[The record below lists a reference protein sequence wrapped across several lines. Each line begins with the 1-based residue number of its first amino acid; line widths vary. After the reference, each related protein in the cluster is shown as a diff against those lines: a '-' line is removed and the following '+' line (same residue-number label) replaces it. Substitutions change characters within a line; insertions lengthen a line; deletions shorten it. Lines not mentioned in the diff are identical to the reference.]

1 MPGAG
6 KSTAAEAIATLGFA
20 IVNMGDVIRKETQKR
35 GLPLTEESIGS
46 VMLELRQ
53 RKGPGAVAELC
64 FSKIESSGSSLV
76 VIDGA
81 RSVDE
86 VEVFRRLS
94 DVKVLAVHASP
105 RKRYDY
111 LMRRGRTD
119 APLTWQSL
127 VARDDRELRVGL
139 GKIIALSDEVI
150 SNNDVTI
157 RELRSRAKN
166 TAKKWMKR
174 LAS

>member
-6 KSTAAEAIATLGFA
+6 KSTAAEAISTLGFA
-20 IVNMGDVIRKETQKR
+20 TVNMGDVIREETKKR
-35 GLPLTEESIGS
+35 RLPLTEESIGT
-46 VMLELRQ
+46 VMLKLRE
-53 RKGPGAVAELC
+53 RDGPGAVAKLC
-64 FSKIESSGSSLV
+64 FPRIQASRGQFV

-86 VEVFRRLS
+86 VEVFGSLS

-111 LMRRGRTD
+111 LTRRGRTD
-119 APLTWQSL
+119 APLTWESF
-127 VARDDRELRVGL
+127 VSRDDRELQVGL

-150 SNNDVTI
+150 SNNDITI
-157 RELRSRAKN
+157 GKLQS
-166 TAKKWMKR
+166 TAKKTAKRWMKR